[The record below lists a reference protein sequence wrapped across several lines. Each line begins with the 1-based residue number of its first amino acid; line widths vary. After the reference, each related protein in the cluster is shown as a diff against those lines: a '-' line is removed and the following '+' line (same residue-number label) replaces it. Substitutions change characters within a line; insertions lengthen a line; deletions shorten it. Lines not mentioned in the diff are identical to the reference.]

1 MLENFSK
8 LWSHA
13 ARRISSVCNGSLVEI
28 FLKNSNFL
36 LKKSQEKSL
45 NNSNFLHEKPL
56 NNSNFLQNPST
67 YAYTCAIFLYLMRY
81 VSELRTFENKI
92 LRKIY
97 GPVCERGIWRI
108 RKNKEIRDLF
118 NEPDIIANI
127 RCRRMRWT
135 GHVLRRGGESLIKS
149 VWEGEIAGTRRRGRP
164 KLRWKDQ
171 IKKNMEQINIS
182 EEEEEAQDRTVWR
195 GKIGEAKSLLGFK
208 WPWQ

>member
-1 MLENFSK
+1 MLENFST
-8 LWSHA
+8 LVTP
-13 ARRISSVCNGSLVEI
+13 RISSLCNGSLVEI

-36 LKKSQEKSL
+36 HEKSL

-135 GHVLRRGGESLIKS
+135 GHVLRRGSESLIKR

-171 IKKNMEQINIS
+171 IKKDMEQINIL
-182 EEEEEAQDRTVWR
+182 EEEAQDRTVWR